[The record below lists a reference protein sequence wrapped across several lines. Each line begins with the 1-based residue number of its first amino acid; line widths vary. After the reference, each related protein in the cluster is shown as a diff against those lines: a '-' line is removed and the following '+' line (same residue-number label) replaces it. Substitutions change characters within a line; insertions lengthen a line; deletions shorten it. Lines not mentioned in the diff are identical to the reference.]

1 MTAPPHEHPM
11 PNGPDTESKTGWRTA
26 QVYALASICLLVG
39 VALGFLYRGSA
50 SHAAPVDQ
58 KTATT
63 TSANVHSQPP
73 NLDDM
78 KRMAERKAEP
88 LMAELKNDPTNS
100 DLLNQ
105 VGAIYKATHQFDEA
119 ATYFQKAVDANPKNL
134 AARTDLASCLYYKG
148 DADGAIAQLQQALNY
163 DQNDANSLF
172 NLGMIRLQAK
182 NDRTGAVN
190 EWRKLLKSN
199 PKLPDLKKRA
209 VEKLIAE
216 AQKPKPAE

>member
-1 MTAPPHEHPM
+1 M
-11 PNGPDTESKTGWRTA
+11 PNVSATEINSGWRTS
-26 QVYALASICLLVG
+26 QVYVMASICLLVG

-50 SHAAPVDQ
+50 SREASVER
-58 KTATT
+58 KTATAT
-63 TSANVHSQPP
+63 QANPLPQTP

-78 KRMAERKAEP
+78 KRMAEKKAEP
-88 LMAELKNDPTNS
+88 LLAKLKDDPNNS
-100 DLLNQ
+100 ELLNQ

-119 ATYFQKAVDANPKNL
+119 ATYFQKAVDANPKNVS
-134 AARTDLASCLYYKG
+134 ARTDLASCLYYKG
-148 DADGAIAQLQQALNY
+148 DVDRAIAQLQQALNY

-182 NDRTGAVN
+182 NDRTGAVH

-199 PKLPDLKKRA
+199 PRLPDLKKRA